1 MKMNIRYFLG
11 VFFSASLIMGCE
23 DDNKPRGQYEEG
35 VFIVN
40 EGAFLASNG
49 TVTHYNPTSSTAE
62 QNIFISTDGDFAG
75 DVVQSLTF
83 NNGKAYLVINGD
95 SKIEI
100 AKANTFEPIQT
111 ITHPDLD
118 KPRYIEII
126 NGKAYISVW
135 GAYDEFFSLIDSYI
149 LVYDLNSGSVVKSID
164 TDEGTENLL
173 YNGQRL
179 FASNYNYG
187 SSSTVSVINPTDNS
201 LVDNIE
207 LKAGPAGMVTDA
219 NGKLWVVCVG
229 GWGAENGQLFRIN
242 PETLVIEDEI
252 TITGVPGIDIATTP
266 DKQNIIYNVG
276 TTVFSIAISATT
288 EPSVALFNAEDVV
301 SVYSLNVDQA
311 NGDIWI
317 GDAPSFSST
326 GKVYIYSPDGTSST
340 SFDAGIGPTQIVF
353 K

>member
-1 MKMNIRYFLG
+1 MKMNICYFLG
-11 VFFSASLIMGCE
+11 VCLSASLSMGCE
-23 DDNKPRGQYEEG
+23 DDNKPRGQYADG
-35 VFIVN
+35 VFVVN
-40 EGAFLASNG
+40 EGAFGAGNG
-49 TVTHYNPTSSTAE
+49 TVTHYNPTSSEAE

-83 NNGKAYLVINGD
+83 KNGKAYLVINGD
-95 SKIEI
+95 DKIEV
-100 AKANTFEPIQT
+100 ADANTLESTQT

-118 KPRYIEII
+118 KPRYIEVI
-126 NGKAYISVW
+126 NGNAYISVW
-135 GAYDEFFSLIDSYI
+135 GAYNEFFSLIDSYI
-149 LVYDLNSGSVVKSID
+149 LVYDLDSGSKIKSID

-173 YNGQRL
+173 YNGQLL

-187 SSSTVSVINPTDNS
+187 SSSTVSVIDPTDNS

-207 LKAGPAGMVTDA
+207 LEAGPAGMVTDA

-229 GWGAENGQLFRIN
+229 GWGAENGQLFRVN
-242 PETLVIEDEI
+242 PETLLVEDQI

-266 DKQNIIYNVG
+266 DKQNIIYTVG
-276 TTVFSIAISATT
+276 TSVFSIAITATA
-288 EPSVALFNAEDVV
+288 EPEALFNADDIV

-311 NGDIWI
+311 NGNIWI
-317 GDAPSFSST
+317 GDAPSFSSA
-326 GKVYIYSPDGTSST
+326 GKVYIYSADGASNT